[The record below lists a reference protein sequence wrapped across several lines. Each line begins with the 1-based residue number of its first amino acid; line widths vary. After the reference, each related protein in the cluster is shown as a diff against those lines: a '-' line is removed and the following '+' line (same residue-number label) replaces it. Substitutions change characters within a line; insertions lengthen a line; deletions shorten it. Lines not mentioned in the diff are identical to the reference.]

1 MKSWNFVA
9 LAAVAALAGCTT
21 SGADGGASSMHAPY
35 QISDQE
41 REFVVTAL
49 ETKFGASGIQLEGT
63 KGSQH
68 VGSGMVV
75 YCGYASG
82 TGLARTAFGGIFG
95 PNRAHTTFLPFAET
109 EAKIKSLCRTNDIY
123 I

>member
-1 MKSWNFVA
+1 MRRRIFV
-9 LAAVAALAGCTT
+9 AVAAMVALGGCET
-21 SGADGGASSMHAPY
+21 SGGGSHAPY

-41 REFVVTAL
+41 RTFVLSAL
-49 ETKFGASGIQLEGT
+49 ESKFGASGIQLEGA

-68 VGSGMVV
+68 IGSGLVV

-82 TGLARTAFGGIFG
+82 NGMAKTAFGGIFG
-95 PNRAHTTFLPFAET
+95 PNRAHTTFIPFPEN
-109 EAKIKSLCRTNDIY
+109 EAKIKSVCRVNEIY